1 MVVSNHP
8 DMLKRCTIKS
18 NQSMKHLLVRF
29 GLSILALL
37 FSISIQAQVKDGF
50 SRLRKGDCE
59 ATSRIFETTY
69 EEENEQWGARWGR
82 IRVLGDPSCS
92 RHNYLQAYLQAD
104 SLAASLKKLR
114 NADLKKELADRYEL
128 DIPAINEFKKTVGDS
143 SWQDIAPQRNLR
155 SVDSFLNIV
164 KKPKRNIAVAA
175 AKQRESLRREAANG
189 WARYAD
195 LQYLYAD
202 TAHYAWLRDSMR
214 GQLHRIEMALLPAF
228 YDSGRK
234 VADIGVF
241 FDELKQHPLSRH
253 TAAPAFRTAAESG
266 RLKNLL
272 AFEIA
277 RPRTPFSADARHEIT
292 RIHREKTPAPR
303 ELEALTL
310 EERTLL
316 EDVLGGSIDC
326 QSDFTGADTA
336 AWHHYIAQKAGSN
349 ACGKRNFENML
360 AFYLKKR
367 QWNSASA
374 LIKRF
379 APLFPAEKPRFDEL
393 VVLLDAPETGELPEP
408 VGNSINTSKGSEY
421 VPNLTGGGN
430 YLYFCAAGRKDNVG
444 MEDIFYSKKEG
455 GKWQPAQP
463 IRELSGQSSNEAPLS
478 FTADGNQMIYFYN
491 GKPYVSNRGE
501 NGWSA
506 GKPLELDM
514 NAYEWVG
521 KVQIAPNNRFA
532 IYEAKSTGS
541 IDIFIALKN
550 DDDTW
555 QKPFRLDTTINTFAD
570 ERWPFLHADMKHLYF
585 SSGGR
590 HGFGDLDVFVSTRLD
605 DTWKN
610 WSKPVNLGKMINT
623 QDKDW
628 GYSVAPD
635 GRVAWFSRADQRGE
649 KQDIFYVTLPEQ
661 VRAEAPRQVEVLVTD
676 KQSNPLG
683 GAVITA
689 YYAESGDKTGLYNTG
704 AKSAR
709 AFFTVENDRNIIF
722 AASKDGYAPES
733 KQVDFRKLPKDS
745 VARVH
750 IMLDKMKT
758 EGGAD
763 TLSSD
768 VYFASGQW
776 EINPAMRAQLKI
788 RGEFWRKNDFF
799 VDLTGHT
806 DHVGDAEDN
815 RVLSERRA
823 EAVRDL
829 LVSIG
834 LPKEK
839 ITARGYG
846 EEQPVCKGRKD
857 DCLAKNRRVEI
868 RWHK

>member
-1 MVVSNHP
+1 
-8 DMLKRCTIKS
+8 
-18 NQSMKHLLVRF
+18 MKHLFLRP
-29 GLSILALL
+29 GLFFLALL
-37 FSISIQAQVKDGF
+37 LSISIHAQVKDGF

-59 ATSRIFETTY
+59 AAQRIFEAAH
-69 EEENEQWGARWGR
+69 EEENEQWGARWGS
-82 IRVLGDPSCS
+82 IRVLGEPVCRQHD
-92 RHNYLQAYLQAD
+92 YLLAYLLAD
-104 SLAASLKKLR
+104 SLAANLKKLR
-114 NADLKKELADRYEL
+114 KAELKKELADRYEL
-128 DIPAINEFKKTVGDS
+128 DIPAINEFKRTIADS
-143 SWQDIAPQRNLR
+143 CWQEIAPRRNLR

-164 KKPKRNIAVAA
+164 QKPKRNIAVAA
-175 AKQRESLRREAANG
+175 AKQRDELRRIAANG
-189 WARYAD
+189 WTRYAD

-241 FDELKQHPLSRH
+241 FDGLKQHPLSRH
-253 TAAPAFRTAAESG
+253 AAAPAFRAAVESG

-277 RPRTPFSADARHEIT
+277 RPRTPFSADARREIV
-292 RIHREKTPAPR
+292 RIHREKAPTQR
-303 ELEALTL
+303 ELDALTP
-310 EERTLL
+310 EENILL
-316 EDVLGGSIDC
+316 GDVLGGSVDC
-326 QSDFTGADTA
+326 FSEFAGADTA
-336 AWHHYIAQKAGSN
+336 AWHRYIAEKAGSN
-349 ACGKRNFENML
+349 ACGKRNFESML
-360 AFYLKKR
+360 GYYLKKR
-367 QWNSASA
+367 QWSEASA

-379 APLFPAEKPRFDEL
+379 APLFPAEKPRFDEM
-393 VVLLDAPETGELPEP
+393 VALLDAPETGELPEP

-430 YLYFCAAGRKDNVG
+430 YLYFCAAGRKDNIG

-455 GKWQPAQP
+455 GKWLPAQP
-463 IRELSGQSSNEAPLS
+463 VRELSGQGSNEAPLS
-478 FTADGNQMIYFYN
+478 FSADGNQMIYFYN

-506 GKPLELDM
+506 GRPLELDM

-521 KVQIAPNNRFA
+521 KVQIAPNSRFA
-532 IYEAKSTGS
+532 IFEARSTGS

-555 QKPFRLDTTINTFAD
+555 QKPFSLDTTINTLAD

-590 HGFGDLDVFVSTRLD
+590 YGFGDLDVFVSTRLD
-605 DTWKN
+605 DSWQN

-623 QDKDW
+623 SDKDW

-683 GAVITA
+683 SAEITA
-689 YYAESGDKTGLYNTG
+689 YFAETGDKTGSYSTG

-722 AASKDGYAPES
+722 SASKDGYAPES

-750 IMLDKMKT
+750 IMLDKMKM

-776 EINPAMRAQLKI
+776 DINPAMRAQLKI
-788 RGEFWRKNDFF
+788 RGDFF
-799 VDLTGHT
+799 RKHGFFVELAGHT
-806 DHVGDAEDN
+806 DHVGDDEDN

-829 LVSIG
+829 LVAVG
-834 LPKEK
+834 VPKERIAAK
-839 ITARGYG
+839 GYG
-846 EEQPVCKGRKD
+846 EEQPVCKGRKS

>member
-1 MVVSNHP
+1 
-8 DMLKRCTIKS
+8 
-18 NQSMKHLLVRF
+18 MKHFLVRS

-59 ATSRIFETTY
+59 AAYRIFETAY
-69 EEENEQWGARWGR
+69 EEETDQWGARWGR
-82 IRVLGDPSCS
+82 IRVLGDPACS
-92 RHNYLQAYLQAD
+92 RHDYLQAYLLAD
-104 SLAASLKKLR
+104 SIAAGLKKLR
-114 NADLKKELADRYEL
+114 NADLKKELADRFEL
-128 DIPAINEFKKTVGDS
+128 DIPAINEFKKALADS
-143 SWQDIAPQRNLR
+143 AWQEIAPRRQLR
-155 SVDSFLNIV
+155 PVDSFLNIV

-175 AKQRESLRREAANG
+175 LKLRETLRREAAAG
-189 WARYAD
+189 WTRYAD

-214 GQLHRIEMALLPAF
+214 GQLHRIEIALLPAF

-234 VADIGVF
+234 VSDIGTF
-241 FDELKQHPLSRH
+241 FDELRQHPLSRH
-253 TAAPAFRTAAESG
+253 AAAPAFRAAAASG

-277 RPRTPFSADARHEIT
+277 HPRTPFSADARREIT

-303 ELEALTL
+303 ELEALTP

-316 EDVLGGSIDC
+316 DDVLGGSVDC
-326 QSDFTGADTA
+326 FSDFAGADTA
-336 AWHHYIAQKAGSN
+336 AWHNYIAQKAGSN

-360 AFYLKKR
+360 GYYLKKR
-367 QWNSASA
+367 QWSNASA

-379 APLFPAEKPRFDEL
+379 SGLFPAEKPRFDEM
-393 VVLLDAPETGELPEP
+393 VALLDAPETGELPEP
-408 VGNSINTSKGSEY
+408 LSNSINTSKGSEY
-421 VPNLTGGGN
+421 VPSLTGGGN
-430 YLYFCAAGRKDNVG
+430 YLYFCASGRKDNIG
-444 MEDIFYSKKEG
+444 MEDIFYSKREG
-455 GKWQPAQP
+455 NKWLPAQP
-463 IRELSGQSSNEAPLS
+463 LRELSGQGSNEAPLS

-491 GKPYVSNRGE
+491 GKPFVSNRGE

-506 GKPLELDM
+506 GKPLDLNM
-514 NAYEWVG
+514 NDYEWVG
-521 KVQIAPNNRFA
+521 KVQIAPNGRFA
-532 IYEAKSTGS
+532 IFEARSTGS

-590 HGFGDLDVFVSTRLD
+590 YGFGDLDVFVSTRLD
-605 DTWKN
+605 DSWKN

-623 QDKDW
+623 PDKDW

-676 KQSNPLG
+676 KQSTPLG
-683 GAVITA
+683 SAEITA
-689 YYAESGDKTGLYNTG
+689 YYAETGDKTGSYSTG

-709 AFFTVENDRNIIF
+709 AFFTVENDRNLIF
-722 AASKDGYAPES
+722 AAFKDGYTPES

-750 IMLDKMKT
+750 IMLDKMKA
-758 EGGAD
+758 EGD
-763 TLSSD
+763 TVTLSSD

-776 EINPAMRAQLKI
+776 EINPEMRAKLKI
-788 RGEFWRKNDFF
+788 PGEFFRKHGFF
-799 VDLTGHT
+799 IELSGHT

-815 RVLSERRA
+815 RVLSEKRA

-829 LVSIG
+829 LIAVG
-834 LPKEK
+834 VPKEK
-839 ITARGYG
+839 ITAKGYG

-857 DCLAKNRRVEI
+857 ECLAKNRRVEI